1 MPLRPR
7 GILRHRRFVFLS
19 SADVPKREV
28 PYSIDFACFKKYL
41 DRVAVVMVNSPML
54 ARHLDHPP
62 RSKSFPCILLQPLCA
77 LFSSAAL
84 SFQSLAASFAKTPG
98 VGVPQHIRATHY
110 PLLTTRSPLTT
121 FRINTCKS
129 VSKQRTLTTFRINT
143 CEKQGEGGIPQ
154 LWAKLRFRRH
164 MRHVTP
170 LSPVPSLDCT
180 YFPSPRGCTTPWIL
194 PLTPR
199 RPSLSG
205 LP

>member
-1 MPLRPR
+1 MCVPRKYEGIPPEGRPRRGKSRQSHRRRSLSRSVPLRPL

-84 SFQSLAASFAKTPG
+84 SFQSLAASFRET
-98 VGVPQHIRATHY
+98 
-110 PLLTTRSPLTT
+110 
-121 FRINTCKS
+121 
-129 VSKQRTLTTFRINT
+129 
-143 CEKQGEGGIPQ
+143 
-154 LWAKLRFRRH
+154 
-164 MRHVTP
+164 
-170 LSPVPSLDCT
+170 
-180 YFPSPRGCTTPWIL
+180 
-194 PLTPR
+194 
-199 RPSLSG
+199 
-205 LP
+205 

>member
-1 MPLRPR
+1 MHPN
-7 GILRHRRFVFLS
+7 RRY
-19 SADVPKREV
+19 
-28 PYSIDFACFKKYL
+28 PYSIDFACFKKCL
-41 DRVAVVMVNSPML
+41 DKVAIVMVNSPML

-62 RSKSFPCILLQPLCA
+62 RRKSFPCILLQPLCA

-84 SFQSLAASFAKTPG
+84 SFQSLAASFRKTPG

-143 CEKQGEGGIPQ
+143 CEKQGEGGI
-154 LWAKLRFRRH
+154 
-164 MRHVTP
+164 
-170 LSPVPSLDCT
+170 
-180 YFPSPRGCTTPWIL
+180 RGKRTL

-199 RPSLSG
+199 QPSLFCLLSG
-205 LP
+205 RCLSPVREGLAELLLRV

>member
-1 MPLRPR
+1 MHPNGRY
-7 GILRHRRFVFLS
+7 
-19 SADVPKREV
+19 

-84 SFQSLAASFAKTPG
+84 SFQSLAASFPKTPG
-98 VGVPQHIRATHY
+98 AGVPQHIRATHY

-129 VSKQRTLTTFRINT
+129 VSKQTTLTSFRINT
-143 CEKQGEGGIPQ
+143 YEKRGGGGTHKPN
-154 LWAKLRFRRH
+154 
-164 MRHVTP
+164 T
-170 LSPVPSLDCT
+170 SPYSAPAFFV
-180 YFPSPRGCTTPWIL
+180 
-194 PLTPR
+194 
-199 RPSLSG
+199 RPSFRKV
-205 LP
+205 PF

>member
-1 MPLRPR
+1 MPLRPL

-62 RSKSFPCILLQPLCA
+62 RRKSFPCILLQPLCA

-84 SFQSLAASFAKTPG
+84 SFQSLAASFRKTPG

-180 YFPSPRGCTTPWIL
+180 YFPSPRGCTTP
-194 PLTPR
+194 
-199 RPSLSG
+199 
-205 LP
+205 

>member
-1 MPLRPR
+1 MHPN
-7 GILRHRRFVFLS
+7 RRY
-19 SADVPKREV
+19 

-62 RSKSFPCILLQPLCA
+62 RRKSFPCILLQPLCA

-84 SFQSLAASFAKTPG
+84 SFQSLAASFPKTPG

-121 FRINTCKS
+121 FRINTC
-129 VSKQRTLTTFRINT
+129 
-143 CEKQGEGGIPQ
+143 EKQGEGGI
-154 LWAKLRFRRH
+154 
-164 MRHVTP
+164 
-170 LSPVPSLDCT
+170 
-180 YFPSPRGCTTPWIL
+180 RGKRTL

-199 RPSLSG
+199 QPSLFCLLSG
-205 LP
+205 RCLSPVR

>member
-1 MPLRPR
+1 MHPN
-7 GILRHRRFVFLS
+7 RRY
-19 SADVPKREV
+19 

-143 CEKQGEGGIPQ
+143 CEKQGEGGIRVCVATLLPWQ
-154 LWAKLRFRRH
+154 VLVISMIHLRSSEVVARCGLDFLRRGI
-164 MRHVTP
+164 
-170 LSPVPSLDCT
+170 
-180 YFPSPRGCTTPWIL
+180 F
-194 PLTPR
+194 
-199 RPSLSG
+199 SG
-205 LP
+205 N